1 MVGIVNKP
9 DINYGIW
16 ASNGDVA
23 VPSSEKVEIGHIVEK
38 PKKEIVNWIE
48 NRQDQFM
55 AYLNQVG
62 IPEWD
67 SKTTYKANISFVNR
81 SGAVYK
87 AKSQNIDKDPTLNQ
101 DIWEISWATY
111 SDFYNLSNRVDK
123 IENEEGYLDLYVS
136 KANPVMLGEAKGVG
150 YKDSTGTSGLV
161 FSGNTPEISVEDRV
175 VASFKDLTSSN
186 ENSNAVATT
195 EWVQDLIKSTM
206 DAIVPIGSIID
217 YPSLVFNS
225 ELFLPC
231 NGQEISRTTYQ
242 DLFSVIGT
250 MYGVGNGSTTFNLPD
265 YRGTFRRTADLGK
278 GLDNGRVVGSYQ
290 SDAIRK
296 ITGWS
301 SYGMDSDVSTVTDF
315 KLQADGAFKMSDEV
329 YYDGLNNMTW
339 TNHVSA
345 NRWRRLELDTSRIVP
360 TASENRPVNIAVQ
373 TLIRA
378 K

>member
-81 SGAVYK
+81 SGTVYK

-111 SDFYNLSNRVDK
+111 SDFYNLSNRVES
-123 IENEEGYLDLYVS
+123 IETVDEYLDFYVS
-136 KANPVMLGEAKGVG
+136 KANPEFTVETKGVG
-150 YKDSTGTSGLV
+150 YNDTTDSSG
-161 FSGNTPEISVEDRV
+161 FSFESTTPIVINNGSV
-175 VASFKDLTSSN
+175 VARFSEEMSIEDTSKS
-186 ENSNAVATT
+186 VATT

-250 MYGVGNGSTTFNLPD
+250 MYGVGNGSTTFNVPD

-301 SYGMDSDVSTVTDF
+301 AYGMDSDVSQVTDF
-315 KLQADGAFKMSDEV
+315 MLQAGGAFKMSDEV
-329 YYDGLNNMTW
+329 YYDGLNNASW
-339 TNHVSA
+339 TNLPSY
-345 NRWRRLELDTSRIVP
+345 NRWRRLELDTSRSVP